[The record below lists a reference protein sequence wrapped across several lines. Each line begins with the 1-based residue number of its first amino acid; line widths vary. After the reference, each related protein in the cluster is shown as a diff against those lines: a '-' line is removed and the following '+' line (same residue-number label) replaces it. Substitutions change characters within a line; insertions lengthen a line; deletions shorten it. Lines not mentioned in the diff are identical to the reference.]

1 MHCVT
6 HFDPR
11 DRHYNFIVMMNDSE
25 IMMLA
30 QEEVINRAIDL
41 AAAEVAKVILEDKFQ
56 EIYEK
61 INVQAVSNLAV
72 AKAGTQIGKEI
83 HGVGEEIRK
92 IPRRSPRLEPR
103 LDIF

>member
-1 MHCVT
+1 MHCNT

-11 DRHYNFIVMMNDSE
+11 DMCYNFTVIMNSHE
-25 IMMLA
+25 IITLT

-41 AAAEVAKVILEDKFQ
+41 AAAKVAKVILEDKFQ

-92 IPRRSPRLEPR
+92 MPRRSPRLEPW
-103 LDIF
+103 IY